1 MGTESLQD
9 VLQRTVAEYVA
20 ANPGAV
26 APAPAIGAVPPSP
39 VGVPSWLTP
48 PTPPQNTLPT
58 PIGWSISIE
67 FPVQTPEGPGKASA
81 DLAFSVES
89 WPQAQAIVQ
98 QLIYQG
104 YPVKVFR
111 PKQWFGQGQGW
122 QNNNRGQG
130 YNRWGGPPPNFQ
142 GNQWGR

>member
-1 MGTESLQD
+1 MGAESLQE
-9 VLQRTVAEYVA
+9 VLQKTAAEYMA
-20 ANPGAV
+20 ANPGAAMPGV
-26 APAPAIGAVPPSP
+26 NAVPPSP

-48 PTPPQNTLPT
+48 PTPPQNALPV

-81 DLAFSVES
+81 DLAFPVES
-89 WPQAQAIVQ
+89 WPQAQAVIQ

-104 YPVKVFR
+104 LPVKVFR
-111 PKQWFGQGQGW
+111 PKQQWGQPGW
-122 QNNNRGQG
+122 QQNGPQRYGG
-130 YNRWGGPPPNFQ
+130 YNRYGGPPPQFQ